1 MKEGDRG
8 QREFLA
14 GTLGVDPDCSPDELH
29 SAYKDLAKIHHPD
42 LGGDADFMKVLSEA
56 YDQLV
61 DLLNYEQSVLAIEA
75 GAGWDWNEDEVEET
89 GENVLLQAVGAVV
102 PLVILIAV
110 AVALVAV
117 ALWFLAAID

>member
-1 MKEGDRG
+1 MADGDRD

-61 DLLNYEQSVLAIEA
+61 DLVNYEQATLAIEA
-75 GAGWDWNEDEVEET
+75 GVGWDWTEEEAEEADE
-89 GENVLLQAVGAVV
+89 NRLLQAAGAVV
-102 PLVILIAV
+102 PLVILIGV

-117 ALWFLAAID
+117 ALWFLSAID